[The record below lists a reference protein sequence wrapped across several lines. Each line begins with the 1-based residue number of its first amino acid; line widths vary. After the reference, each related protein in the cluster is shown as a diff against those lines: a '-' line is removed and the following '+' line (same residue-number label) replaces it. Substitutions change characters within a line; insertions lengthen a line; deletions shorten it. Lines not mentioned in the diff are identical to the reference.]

1 MFLTF
6 LLELKLEKS
15 RAVQFTRSI
24 QYLIVRMKHSILAFL
39 CILLIWGNSV
49 FSSPLK
55 IHHINVGQGDAALI
69 VSPTGVTMLIDAG
82 NDGDGTAKVL
92 PYLAAQGIT
101 YLNCILC
108 SHYHSDHLGGL
119 DEVINAFGKSN
130 IGKIYDR
137 GGGYLPSSTAFTSY
151 LSAAKA
157 TGKRDSVYLGLVI
170 DLGGGVR
177 MKCVAT
183 AGKVLNYGAVA
194 GASGSENDLSIGWVL
209 TDGTF
214 QYFTGGD
221 LGGENS
227 NYADSETPLAS
238 VVGDVDVLK
247 VNHHGSGYSTNQV
260 FVNALKPEV
269 AVILVGDGNSY
280 SHPVQSTLTRLA
292 NAKCYIYQTEIGTGG
307 TIPKGK
313 GAVANDNIVIA
324 TEGSSYTVSYGT
336 TVDSYPGDFTTGIS
350 EIHKVDSYT
359 LAQNYPNPF
368 NPSTTITYS
377 LPERTYLTLSVYN
390 QLGQKVA
397 TLFSGDKEAG
407 QYNVTWDAGNM
418 TSGVYVCTLQAAK
431 FSASKK
437 LLLVK

>member
-1 MFLTF
+1 
-6 LLELKLEKS
+6 
-15 RAVQFTRSI
+15 
-24 QYLIVRMKHSILAFL
+24 MKRSILAFL
-39 CILLIWGNSV
+39 CLLLIWGNSV

-55 IHHINVGQGDAALI
+55 IHHINVGQGDATLI

-82 NDGDGTAKVL
+82 NDGDGTSKVL
-92 PYLAAQGIT
+92 PYLAGQGVT
-101 YLNCILC
+101 YLNYIVN

-119 DEVINAFGKSN
+119 DEVITAFGKLN

-137 GGGYLPSSTAFTSY
+137 GGGYLPTSTAFTSY

-157 TGKRDSVYLGLVI
+157 TGKRDSVYLGLVV
-170 DLGGGVR
+170 DLGGGVT

-194 GASGSENDLSIGWVL
+194 GASGSENDLSVGWVL

-227 NYADSETPLAS
+227 SYADSETPLAS

-247 VNHHGSGYSTNQV
+247 VNHHGSAFSTNQT
-260 FVNALKPEV
+260 FVNALKPEA

-280 SHPVQSTLTRLA
+280 SHPVQSVLTRLA
-292 NAKCYIYQTEIGTGG
+292 NAKCYIYQTETGTGG
-307 TIPKGK
+307 TIPAGK
-313 GAVANDNIVIA
+313 GAIANDNIVIS

-336 TVDSYPGDFTTGIS
+336 TVDTYPGDFTTGIS
-350 EIHKVDSYT
+350 DTYNPASFA
-359 LAQNYPNPF
+359 LQQNYPNPF
-368 NPSTTITYS
+368 NPSTTISYS
-377 LPERTYLTLSVYN
+377 LPERTYVTLSVYN

-397 TLFSGDKEAG
+397 TLFSGEKEAG
-407 QYNVTWDAGNM
+407 QYSVTWDAGNM
-418 TSGVYVCTLQAAK
+418 ASGVYVCTLQAVK
-431 FSASKK
+431 FSTSKK